1 MFRSTLAIDAL
12 FTRVGWQQP
21 TSSDYA
27 ILSGD
32 NLVSLS
38 GNYFTDY
45 HKAVTVKN
53 IKETQEDST
62 ISDADFNSMLERM
75 QKGAIN
81 RVLNGVFK
89 EDIII
94 EDTQLFVRENLRYS
108 RELENTGLFV
118 GIHLD
123 VAPNPSYAV
132 RINNLSLLFNGVVTF
147 NMYCYHSAKGK
158 IWTKSVTT
166 LDGIETIVNITDLI
180 LSISEETYK
189 GGEFYI
195 GYFQDDLGSVKAID
209 YNNDEFVEG
218 IIFCAEGFNAVKN
231 GVESYDVQTLVET
244 NLNYGINIELS
255 SHRDF
260 TGIIKR
266 NPSAFDEAIGLQMA
280 VDCVEM
286 IINSTRSNMTER
298 LTKEYVAQ
306 LYNDLNLEQGVEN
319 MPYTGGLKNRL
330 QRELKRLHQNL
341 FPKPTIKIC

>member
-1 MFRSTLAIDAL
+1 MFRSTLAIDSL

-21 TSSDYA
+21 TSSEYA
-27 ILSGD
+27 ILTGN

-53 IKETQEDST
+53 IKETQEDES

-81 RVLNGVFK
+81 RVLNGIFNK
-89 EDIII
+89 DIVI
-94 EDTQLFVRENLRYS
+94 EDTQLYIRENLRYTK
-108 RELENTGLFV
+108 EVENTGLFV

-132 RINNLSLLFNGVVTF
+132 SINNLSLLFNGVSTF

-166 LDGIETIVNITDLI
+166 LDGVETVVNVDDLI
-180 LSISEETYK
+180 LSISEATYK
-189 GGEFYI
+189 GGEFYL

-209 YNNDEFVEG
+209 YTDADMVKG
-218 IIFCAEGFNAVKN
+218 IVFCAEGFNADKT
-231 GVESYDVQTLVET
+231 GVETYDVQTLVET
-244 NLNYGINIELS
+244 NLNYGINLELS

-266 NPSAFDEAIGLQMA
+266 NSSAFDEAIGLQMA
-280 VDCVEM
+280 IDCLE
-286 IINSTRSNMTER
+286 IIVNSTRSNATER
-298 LTKEYVAQ
+298 MTKEQVIQ
-306 LYNDLNLEQGVEN
+306 IYNDINLKDGVEN
-319 MPYTGGLKNRL
+319 MPYTGGLR
-330 QRELKRLHQNL
+330 QRLHREVSRLSQNFL
-341 FPKPTIKIC
+341 PKPTIQIC